1 MEKCSVGGLE
11 LTEQTPA
18 LLGNMA
24 MATSL
29 MDIGHSFGH
38 PACPLVSRSRN
49 SPVEDDDDDDVV
61 FIESIQPPSISAP
74 AIADERNFIFA
85 SSKNEKPQRNYSVI
99 PPSSRDLASQKG
111 NISETIVIDDE
122 EDIETN
128 GGAEKKSSC
137 FIEWGLPGTK
147 NKTND
152 LDFSTSSLSRSKTKT
167 GVRPFNPGRMNV
179 AGDLFQ
185 NGEFATH
192 HSPDSW
198 ISQSASFPSNQKQP
212 GVDSLSPV
220 ALLRKQNFQPT
231 AQQQLTKPAKI
242 TCANCKKPL
251 QKGQT
256 AYQRKGSAHLFCS
269 TTCLSSFSHKRTQN
283 TRSIICKKDASTK
296 KANVI
301 LPVESTKSFQEF
313 YSTSCLSPCENNWNL
328 KKGVFNKSRCTICS
342 KLAEIRHEV
351 SVNNVTHKLCS
362 NHCFNKYRLANGLIM
377 NCCEHCGEY
386 IPSKSTGNNIL
397 VIGGQQK
404 RFCCQSCI
412 NEYKQM
418 METKSKKLTASE
430 NRKRNAFREE
440 NEKQLYGSS
449 NTLLKKIEGIPE
461 KKEKTSQLQLS
472 VECGTDTLLIQE
484 NVNLPPPS
492 TSTIADTFQEQLE
505 EKNFEDSIVPVVLSA
520 DPGTWP
526 RILNIKQRDTL
537 VENVPPQVR
546 NFNFP
551 KDNTGRKFSETYY
564 TRILPNGEKTT
575 RSWLLYSTSKDS
587 VFCLYCKLFGEGK
600 NQLKN
605 ENGCKDWQHLSHILS
620 KHEESEMH
628 INNSV
633 KYSKLKSDL
642 KKNKAIDAAERRLYE
657 NEKNDGV
664 LLLYT

>member
-1 MEKCSVGGLE
+1 MDKCSVGGLE

-29 MDIGHSFGH
+29 MDIGDSFGH

-49 SPVEDDDDDDVV
+49 SPVEDDDDVV

-74 AIADERNFIFA
+74 AIADQRNFILA
-85 SSKNEKPQRNYSVI
+85 SSKNEKPQGNYSVI
-99 PPSSRDLASQKG
+99 PPPSRDLASQKG

-128 GGAEKKSSC
+128 GGAEKNSSC

-147 NKTND
+147 NKTKD

-198 ISQSASFPSNQKQP
+198 ISQSASFPRNQKQP

-220 ALLRKQNFQPT
+220 ASLRKQNFQPT
-231 AQQQLTKPAKI
+231 AQQQLTNPAKI

-256 AYQRKGSAHLFCS
+256 AYQRKGSAHLFCC
-269 TTCLSSFSHKRTQN
+269 TTCLSSFSHKRAQN
-283 TRSIICKKDASTK
+283 TRSVICKKDASTK
-296 KANVI
+296 KADVV
-301 LPVESTKSFQEF
+301 LPVESSRSFQEF
-313 YSTSCLSPCENNWNL
+313 CSTSCVSPCENNRNL

-386 IPSKSTGNNIL
+386 MPSKSTGNNIL

-412 NEYKQM
+412 NEYIQM

-430 NRKRNAFREE
+430 NRKRNAVREE
-440 NEKQLYGSS
+440 NEKQFCGSS
-449 NTLLKKIEGIPE
+449 STLLKKIDGITE
-461 KKEKTSQLQLS
+461 KKEKTSELHLS
-472 VECGTDTLLIQE
+472 VECGTDTLLIKE
-484 NVNLPPPS
+484 NVNLPPS
-492 TSTIADTFQEQLE
+492 SALAIADTFQEQLE

-587 VFCLYCKLFGEGK
+587 VFCLYCRLFGEGK

-657 NEKNDGV
+657 NEKNDGA